1 MYKSINTFFIVN
13 SHSKQMGNF
22 TSCFKQNIQSAKLI
36 DCDGNLRH
44 IKVPI
49 TAAEIM
55 LLEQPGHLVSPVV
68 DDLES
73 VFRLSALRAD
83 QVLSNGK
90 LYFLI
95 PVSRL
100 NSFVTEAELVM
111 LRSGCGK
118 VKRVK
123 QRRRAKV
130 LPEEKT
136 GESLGEILGISEE
149 SFSTGQSVCR
159 SPMWKPVLEQI
170 YE

>member
-1 MYKSINTFFIVN
+1 
-13 SHSKQMGNF
+13 MGNF
-22 TSCFKQNIQSAKLI
+22 TSCFKPNIHSAKLI
-36 DCDGNLRH
+36 DYDGNLRH

-55 LLEQPGHLVSPVV
+55 LLEQPGYLVCPVV
-68 DDLES
+68 DDLGS

-100 NSFVTEAELVM
+100 NTYATEAELVM
-111 LRSGCGK
+111 LRSSCGK

-123 QRRRAKV
+123 RGRRARV

-136 GESLGEILGISEE
+136 GGDGESSGEVLDISEDG
-149 SFSTGQSVCR
+149 FSTGQRVCG
-159 SPMWKPVLEQI
+159 SPLWKPVLEPI

>member
-1 MYKSINTFFIVN
+1 
-13 SHSKQMGNF
+13 MGNF
-22 TSCFKQNIQSAKLI
+22 TSCFKPNIHSAKLI

-55 LLEQPGHLVSPVV
+55 LLEQPGYLVCPVV
-68 DDLES
+68 DDLGS

-83 QVLSNGK
+83 QVL
-90 LYFLI
+90 
-95 PVSRL
+95 
-100 NSFVTEAELVM
+100 NSFVMEAELVM

-123 QRRRAKV
+123 RRRRAKV

-136 GESLGEILGISEE
+136 GGDGESSGENMEILEE
-149 SFSTGQSVCR
+149 GFNTGQRVCG
-159 SPMWKPVLEQI
+159 SPLWKPVLETI